1 MSAISFNIKDYIEE
15 GEVTSLA
22 VQTHQEET
30 TLVDAVKD
38 RLQEILPYLEQ
49 DIADLVQNAEPI
61 RNAFLA
67 IKGELNEELF
77 DALSPVAYI
86 EGHVSKIIRAR
97 KCLADR
103 EAQKNLDEQRIWMK

>member
-1 MSAISFNIKDYIEE
+1 LSAISFNIKDYIEE

-38 RLQEILPYLEQ
+38 RLQEILPYVEQ